1 MNRRHK
7 RLRFHSHTNRVY
19 MWLILYFS
27 SYSYG
32 IKQPKGEAHM
42 DPKDLL
48 RISGLLFEIL
58 EATNEYPEIWNI
70 IQQLIAEFEHKFD
83 IKFYKF

>member
-1 MNRRHK
+1 
-7 RLRFHSHTNRVY
+7 
-19 MWLILYFS
+19 MWLISYFS

-42 DPKDLL
+42 DPKELF

-58 EATNEYPEIWNI
+58 EATNEYPHIWNI
-70 IQQLIAEFEHKFD
+70 IRDLIANFERSFD
-83 IKFYKF
+83 IKFEKF

>member
-1 MNRRHK
+1 
-7 RLRFHSHTNRVY
+7 
-19 MWLILYFS
+19 MWLISYIS
-27 SYSYG
+27 SYSYV

-42 DPKDLL
+42 DPKDLF

-58 EATNEYPEIWNI
+58 EATNEYPHIWNI
-70 IQQLIAEFEHKFD
+70 IRELIAEFENKFD

>member
-1 MNRRHK
+1 
-7 RLRFHSHTNRVY
+7 
-19 MWLILYFS
+19 MWLISYFS

-58 EATNEYPEIWNI
+58 EATNEYPYIWNI
-70 IQQLIAEFEHKFD
+70 IRDLIANFERSFD